1 MGWERLFDRGFILDG
16 DDRMKDRLF
25 LSGIGIVS
33 FLVLLTVG
41 FILVGRQA
49 QIRGDYEVTA
59 LPALNAVLNGTSAI
73 LLTVGYL
80 FIRRR
85 KVGAHKTCML
95 MAFGTSSLFLVSYL
109 IYHYKVGSIP
119 FPGQGGIRPVYFAL
133 LISHIILAAVIVPLA
148 LTTIY
153 RAWNEQF
160 DKHMLIARRTLP
172 IWLYVSVTGVVVYW
186 MLYWLYPQP

>member
-16 DDRMKDRLF
+16 DGRMKDRLF

-49 QIRGDYEVTA
+49 QIRGDYEVSV

-80 FIRRR
+80 FIRRK
-85 KVGAHKTCML
+85 KVAAHKTCML
-95 MAFGTSSLFLVSYL
+95 MAFGSSSLLDR
-109 IYHYKVGSIP
+109 K
-119 FPGQGGIRPVYFAL
+119 
-133 LISHIILAAVIVPLA
+133 
-148 LTTIY
+148 
-153 RAWNEQF
+153 
-160 DKHMLIARRTLP
+160 
-172 IWLYVSVTGVVVYW
+172 SVV
-186 MLYWLYPQP
+186 